1 MRSGGRRKS
10 IAFFIVLGVCLVAG
24 VVALNV
30 GWIIVNWRQAGLLI
44 AGLIVF
50 PLIIT
55 GVVLNTIFLVR
66 EIRRNEQHDAFI
78 NAVTHELKTPVASMK
93 LYLQTLQNRSVDE
106 AKRQEFYG
114 VMLQDSD
121 RLQGTIEQVLRAGQ
135 LGAKL
140 RRASPMP
147 VDFGAVVRG
156 VPGAGAHASSS
167 PARGGDRERAAR
179 QRRVVSGARRR
190 GRSEGDGLEPRGQR
204 DQILGPAGPRRRRAR
219 AARPGDRHAAR
230 PRSGHRHLAVERK
243 RIFKRFYRIPGAMTT
258 RVKGT
263 GLGLFIVRSVVA
275 RHGGKVFVESDGA
288 GTRQHVHRAAAVVG
302 AAMSRI
308 LVVEDEQHLA
318 DGLRFNLEAE
328 HHDVDVVDN
337 GEEALERLLT
347 AEPNRATIS

>member
-10 IAFFIVLGVCLVAG
+10 IALFIALGACLVAG

-30 GWIIVNWRQAGLLI
+30 GWIILNWREAGLLI

-66 EIRRNEQHDAFI
+66 EIRRNEQHEAFI

-93 LYLQTLQNRSVDE
+93 LYLQTLQNRQVEE

-121 RLQGTIEQVLRAGQ
+121 RLLGTIEQVLRAGQ

-147 VDFGAVVRG
+147 VDFGAVVEECLALSRRRHHLPSEA
-156 VPGAGAHASSS
+156 VTSTVRHVNGASFQVL
-167 PARGGDRERAAR
+167 GDEEDLKAMVSNLMDNAIKY
-179 QRRVVSGARRR
+179 SGAEVHVAVELEQADSATATLRVRDR
-190 GRSEGDGLEPRGQR
+190 GIGISP
-204 DQILGPAGPRRRRAR
+204 
-219 AARPGDRHAAR
+219 
-230 PRSGHRHLAVERK
+230 SERK
-243 RIFKRFYRIPGAMTT
+243 RIFRRFYRIPGAMST

-263 GLGLFIVRSVVA
+263 GLGLFIVRSIVA

-288 GTRQHVHRAAAVVG
+288 GQGSTFIVQ
-302 AAMSRI
+302 
-308 LVVEDEQHLA
+308 LPVVEQQ
-318 DGLRFNLEAE
+318 
-328 HHDVDVVDN
+328 VV
-337 GEEALERLLT
+337 A
-347 AEPNRATIS
+347 AQ

>member
-30 GWIIVNWRQAGLLI
+30 GWIILNWREAGLLI

-66 EIRRNEQHDAFI
+66 EIRRNEQHEAFI

-93 LYLQTLQNRSVDE
+93 LYLQTLQNRHVED

-121 RLQGTIEQVLRAGQ
+121 RLLGTIEQVLRAGQ

-147 VDFGAVVRG
+147 VDFGAVVEECLGLARTRHHLAG
-156 VPGAGAHASSS
+156 EAVTATVRHVDGASFQVL
-167 PARGGDRERAAR
+167 GDEEDLKAMVSNLVDNAIKY
-179 QRRVVSGARRR
+179 SGA
-190 GRSEGDGLEPRGQR
+190 DV
-204 DQILGPAGPRRRRAR
+204 
-219 AARPGDRHAAR
+219 HV
-230 PRSGHRHLAVERK
+230 AVELEQADPATATLRVRDRGIGISQSERT
-243 RIFKRFYRIPGAMTT
+243 RIFKRFYRIPGAMST

-275 RHGGKVFVESDGA
+275 RHGGKVFVESDGP
-288 GTRQHVHRAAAVVG
+288 GQGSTFIVQ
-302 AAMSRI
+302 
-308 LVVEDEQHLA
+308 LPVVEQQMA
-318 DGLRFNLEAE
+318 VR
-328 HHDVDVVDN
+328 
-337 GEEALERLLT
+337 
-347 AEPNRATIS
+347 